1 MSESVA
7 VNPLLADKPAAPE
20 QPQAAPPAPPAGA
33 ATANGNGSGSPYGA
47 LQPPPLQRR
56 ACKSCGATLAEEQ
69 EWCLQCGVGAPGSLM
84 REVDWR
90 PLAALAVAGVLLL
103 GGAGTA
109 AYAALSQ
116 QPSKPPTHVLIA
128 QVPPST
134 APATPT
140 APPSSLNTPPPTTS
154 TPSTTTPSGAFG
166 TSTGTSG
173 STGTGLP
180 SSTVKPPRLPA
191 IVPTPHNPSVL
202 SPTNAGRTPT
212 GESTTPVKTPTTGA
226 TEPASP
232 AANPILLDTDAAST
246 YNPSGYPESYF
257 GDPALAIDGETG
269 TAWTAQVPPSVAP
282 KMAAGLAL
290 DLKTARHLGTLEL
303 HTSTPGMT
311 LEVFGANGSA
321 IPPTIVDPAWKKLT
335 ASHLVKKKDATVKL
349 GTGGKAYRFL
359 VLWFTQ
365 APSAS
370 PEKISLGEVVPYP
383 PGG

>member
-1 MSESVA
+1 MTMDA
-7 VNPLLADKPAAPE
+7 LKLPPE
-20 QPQAAPPAPPAGA
+20 D
-33 ATANGNGSGSPYGA
+33 
-47 LQPPPLQRR
+47 RR
-56 ACKSCGATLAEEQ
+56 SCKSCGATLAEDQ
-69 EWCLQCGVGAPGSLM
+69 EWCLQCGAGAPGSLL
-84 REVDWR
+84 READWR
-90 PLAALAVAGVLLL
+90 PLAALAAAGAILL

-128 QVPPST
+128 QVPASTVPST
-134 APATPT
+134 PTTPT
-140 APPSSLNTPPPTTS
+140 TPSTLNTPPPTS

-166 TSTGTSG
+166 TGTSG
-173 STGTGLP
+173 SSSTGLP
-180 SSTVKPPRLPA
+180 SSTVKPPKLPA
-191 IVPTPHNPSVL
+191 LVPTPHNPPTL
-202 SPTNAGRTPT
+202 LPTNTGSTPSS
-212 GESTTPVKTPTTGA
+212 EPATPVKTPTTGA
-226 TEPASP
+226 TEPTSP

-257 GDPALAIDGETG
+257 GDPGLAIDGETG

-321 IPPTIVDPAWKKLT
+321 IPPTIVDPAWRKLT
-335 ASHLVKKKDATVKL
+335 ASHLVKKKNATIKL
-349 GTGGKAYRFL
+349 GTGGRAYRFV
-359 VLWFTQ
+359 VLWFIQ
-365 APSAS
+365 APASAVGT
-370 PEKISLGEVVPYP
+370 PTAPGHISIGEVVPYP